1 MKVMTSYL
9 NRMQE
14 MKRLGKLKKN
24 SRNGVLSDT

>member
-1 MKVMTSYL
+1 MKIVPSSL